1 MSYKVDFAAADLN
14 VQVELLKHFPEIA
27 NARFYPAMNRAARE
41 VKSAI
46 GSRMTFQDRSGN
58 ARRELTSKVSGRGLN
73 ISARVGWF
81 GNVSAYYVNVLEHGA
96 DPHVIGFVPRLGVQF
111 GKNNP
116 HPGVPPLKFVEGGF
130 NDAKGMVEAEMEMA
144 SALVVADLEVK

>member
-1 MSYKVDFAAADLN
+1 MSYKVDFAAADLD

-27 NARFYPAMNRAARE
+27 NRHYYPAMNRAARE

-46 GSRMTFQDRSGN
+46 GSRMTFSDRTGA

-81 GNVSAYYVNVLEHGA
+81 GNVSAWYVNVLEHGA
-96 DPHVIGFVPRLGVQF
+96 DAHVIGFVPRLGVQF

-116 HPGVPPLKFVEGGF
+116 HPGVPALKFVEGGF
-130 NDAKGMVEAEMEMA
+130 NAAKGAVDSEMELA
-144 SALVVADLEVK
+144 SMKVVADLEVK